1 MRQLFII
8 GAAVVVASG
17 CASKPKPQSTAAAAV
32 CPPLTGEQWGP
43 PVHAARARFFE
54 PELQRRFGE
63 TGSHFRLEHS
73 TDSSGNRTILGQ
85 RIGPWKYDMP
95 EPGKGGEFRIVLRA
109 CDAKVLKVEKL
120 ADLEAAPR
128 PIRPNQD
135 DET

>member
-8 GAAVVVASG
+8 GAALAVASG
-17 CASKPKPQSTAAAAV
+17 CASKPKPQSAAAAAA
-32 CPPLTGEQWGP
+32 CAPLTGDQWGP
-43 PVHAARARFFE
+43 PVRAARTKYFE
-54 PELQRRFGE
+54 PEMQRRFGRPE
-63 TGSHFRLEHS
+63 SHLILAHS
-73 TDSSGNRTILGQ
+73 TDLSGNRIIVAS
-85 RIGPWKYDMP
+85 RIGPAYFDMP

-128 PIRPNQD
+128 PIQPNQD